1 MKIAIDAMGGD
12 HAPAATVKGI
22 LEAAQ
27 EWPELKFILVGD
39 SRHIQKYFP
48 EQKTGGDVIRRID
61 ILEASEMITND
72 EEPVKAVR
80 KKKDSSLVRSVELVK
95 QGEADA
101 VISAGNTG
109 AFMTAGLLGL
119 GRIKGIDRPALAPI
133 IPTIDGRGTL
143 ILDVGANMD
152 ARPQH
157 LLQYAVM
164 GSIYAGKV
172 MGIDQ
177 PRVGLLNVGAEGG
190 KGNELTKEAYGRL
203 QELPIHFIGNVEA
216 REVPY
221 GSCDVLVCDGF
232 TGNILLKSLEG
243 MAAGVF
249 EVLKTELTRN
259 ILSKLAA
266 SMLRPAFRRIKN
278 RMDYAE
284 YGGAPLMGLQGVCI
298 KAHGSSD
305 ARAIKNAVTQ
315 TKKFIEHGVIDQI
328 SREIKKVSDE
338 NGE

>member
-22 LEAAQ
+22 LQAAQ
-27 EWPELKFILVGD
+27 EWPDLEFILVGD
-39 SRHIQKYFP
+39 PRQIQKHLP
-48 EQKTGGDVIRRID
+48 ETRTGDLNRRID
-61 ILEASEMITND
+61 ILETSEMIAND

-95 QGEADA
+95 VGEADA

-133 IPTIDGRGTL
+133 IPTIKGNGTL

-164 GSIYAGKV
+164 GSIYASKV
-172 MGIDQ
+172 MGIEQ

-190 KGNELTKEAYGRL
+190 KGNELTKEAYIHL
-203 QELPIHFIGNVEA
+203 HELPIHFIGNVEA
-216 REVPY
+216 RDVPY
-221 GSCDVLVCDGF
+221 GACDVLVCDGF

-249 EVLKTELTRN
+249 EVLKTELTRHT
-259 ILSKLAA
+259 LSKLAA

-284 YGGAPLMGLQGVCI
+284 YGGAPLMGLQGACI

-315 TKKFIEHGVIDQI
+315 AKMLIEQGVIDQI
-328 SREIKKVSDE
+328 LMEIKKVSDQ